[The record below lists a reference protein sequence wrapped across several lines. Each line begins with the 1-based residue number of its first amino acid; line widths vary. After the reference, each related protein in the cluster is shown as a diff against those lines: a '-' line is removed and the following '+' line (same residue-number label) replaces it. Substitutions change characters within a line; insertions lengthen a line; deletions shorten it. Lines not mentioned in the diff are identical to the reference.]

1 MSTPSPPRGPQGSD
15 TPDLA
20 PTQVTALLEQYLSAS
35 SQPQQSPPHQPPPR
49 ETTASSDIKPSPSH
63 TITTTTQEKPP
74 LSRPPSRQPS
84 SRTATAQG
92 EVLPDNGPSSS
103 SLPIHNNDLTLKLS
117 RTRTAAQAVK
127 RSLQIR
133 HTGESHRSGVHPSHF
148 FRIIYH
154 SSSRASRLVNFL
166 WPVVPA
172 AIAVRY
178 ALPPSPTANL
188 VIFVLA
194 YLAMVPCAN
203 LIGFAGQELS
213 RKFAHVWGVLVET
226 TLGSLVEIIMFVVL
240 ITREEIEGGID
251 YVQVIKAA
259 ILGSVL
265 ATMLLCLGLCFFAGG
280 LRREET
286 GFSEAVSEAGSG
298 LLLTAG
304 FGLAIPTVF
313 HHSLINTGKLPEEE
327 LMTKTIEISRSMAVL
342 LLIAYLIYVFFQAHT
357 HHGIYDAIFVA
368 DEARDED
375 RHNPKYSHHTNRLTF
390 TECCLALVVSIA
402 LVTIIAITLVDQI
415 HNLVTER
422 HVSDAFVGLI
432 LVPLV
437 EKAAEH
443 LTAVDEAYDN
453 QMNFALSHVLGATLQ
468 TVMFNAPLVV
478 IVGWGLGKPMGLNFE
493 VFDLAV
499 LLLAILTVGN
509 FLRDQ
514 KSNYL
519 EGALC
524 VIVYVGI
531 AVAAL
536 YYPNP
541 HHGPS
546 DGGHH

>member
-1 MSTPSPPRGPQGSD
+1 MVSPTSPRRPGGGLLTPGAAS
-15 TPDLA
+15 
-20 PTQVTALLEQYLSAS
+20 LEQYTSAVSHQGPEQNDARSLPKTTPTIS
-35 SQPQQSPPHQPPPR
+35 S
-49 ETTASSDIKPSPSH
+49 EEKTTKSRTPSRQTSNTGVVTGLPLH
-63 TITTTTQEKPP
+63 NTTTTRSARDRALE
-74 LSRPPSRQPS
+74 
-84 SRTATAQG
+84 RT
-92 EVLPDNGPSSS
+92 
-103 SLPIHNNDLTLKLS
+103 LTVS
-117 RTRTAAQAVK
+117 QQVK
-127 RSLQIR
+127 RSLKIR
-133 HTGESHRSGVHPSHF
+133 PTGESGRSGVHPFHF
-148 FRIIYH
+148 FRIIFR
-154 SSSRASRLVNFL
+154 SSSWISRIVNVL

-178 ALPPSPTANL
+178 ALPSQHTT
-188 VIFVLA
+188 IFILA

-213 RKFAHVWGVLVET
+213 RKFAHVWGVLIET
-226 TLGSLVEIIMFVVL
+226 TLGSLVEIIMFIVL
-240 ITREEIEGGID
+240 ITREPHPGGVD

-265 ATMLLCLGLCFFAGG
+265 ATMLLCLGLCFFAAG
-280 LRREET
+280 LKREET

-313 HHSLINTGKLPEEE
+313 HHSLNGRLPDEE
-327 LMTKTIEISRSMAVL
+327 LLSKTMEISRSTAVL
-342 LLIAYLIYVFFQAHT
+342 LMVAYLIYIFFQAQT
-357 HHGIYDAIFVA
+357 HHGIYEAIFVE
-368 DEARDED
+368 DEERDDD
-375 RHNPKYSHHTNRLTF
+375 RHKDHARHRLTF
-390 TECCLALVVSIA
+390 TECCLALTVSIA

-415 HNLVTER
+415 HNLVVER

-468 TVMFNAPLVV
+468 TALFNAPLVV

-524 VIVYVGI
+524 VIVYVAI

-541 HHGPS
+541 HHGPVDAAAAAAAAGS
-546 DGGHH
+546 GGGHH